1 MGKKPQRHTWDDARK
16 LCRLN
21 QFDVEMAKR
30 LGLGPDSLVRARPD
44 PRQRWKLPVKEWICE
59 LHFKR
64 FGSLLYPQT
73 EPAITA
79 EPKYDRGKQGAAQ
92 RPAPRPSGKIT
103 DDDVPF

>member
-1 MGKKPQRHTWDDARK
+1 MGKKPQRHTWDDGRK

-73 EPAITA
+73 EPASTA
-79 EPKYDRGKQGAAQ
+79 EPESKTRASAIRQGYGLTMSLSKAAV
-92 RPAPRPSGKIT
+92 RK
-103 DDDVPF
+103 